1 MELKYEYLKEPK
13 KNLKVRK
20 IIEKLIC
27 KKICKVQF
35 NNYKNANNFMQ
46 SYRNLL
52 FLWSCS
58 CVP

>member
-52 FLWSCS
+52 FL
-58 CVP
+58 